1 MKRCIGKI
9 TNGYTM
15 ETTGNYAENKLI
27 EGYKG
32 LRELKVQP
40 FRLIYRI
47 CTKYGHDGVNKKTVV
62 CLRYFRKQTQ
72 KLTQQDKENALQAF
86 SQWRESE
93 MKTKKYTRVETDNK
107 KRRTT
112 YVTKD
117 EKVSQASL
125 PPESETD
132 NIIDEMLLEGC
143 YVSDLFERF
152 GVEFHEP

>member
-1 MKRCIGKI
+1 
-9 TNGYTM
+9 
-15 ETTGNYAENKLI
+15 
-27 EGYKG
+27 
-32 LRELKVQP
+32 
-40 FRLIYRI
+40 
-47 CTKYGHDGVNKKTVV
+47 
-62 CLRYFRKQTQ
+62 
-72 KLTQQDKENALQAF
+72 
-86 SQWRESE
+86 